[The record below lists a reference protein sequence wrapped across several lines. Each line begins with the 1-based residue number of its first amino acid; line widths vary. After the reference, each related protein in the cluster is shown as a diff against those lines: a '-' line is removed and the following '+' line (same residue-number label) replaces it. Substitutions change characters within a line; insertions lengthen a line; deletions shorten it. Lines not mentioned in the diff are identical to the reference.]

1 MTATLD
7 DAQQLHPVPLPPHL
21 PLRTQRLLLRDV
33 QPDDWR
39 DVHGYASD
47 PEVVKYMRW
56 GPNTEEQSR
65 AKVAARTLEPAPSP
79 RLNWELVIEL
89 KSTRHVIGGCGI
101 RLHSTVNR
109 DADIGYV
116 LHRDYW
122 GQGLITEAASAI
134 IEVGFSTLR
143 MHRIWA
149 TTDPENLRSIRVL
162 ERLGMRL
169 EGLLRENL
177 WCKER
182 WRDSALYSVLE
193 HEWVARRASAP
204 VGPAPGA

>member
-1 MTATLD
+1 MTPTLD
-7 DAQQLHPVPLPPHL
+7 DARELHHVPLPL
-21 PLRTQRLLLRDV
+21 QTERLVLREV
-33 QPDDWR
+33 QPEDRR
-39 DVHGYASD
+39 DVHRYASD
-47 PEVVKYMRW
+47 PEVVKYMAW
-56 GPNTEEQSR
+56 GPNTEEESR
-65 AKVAARTLEPAPSP
+65 AHVAARSSAPAQSP
-79 RLNWELVIEL
+79 RISWELVLEL
-89 KSTRHVIGGCGI
+89 KSTSRVIGGCGI
-101 RLHSTVNR
+101 RVHSAVNR

-122 GQGLITEAASAI
+122 GQGLVTEAASAI

-169 EGLLRENL
+169 EGRLREHL
-177 WCKER
+177 WCKQR

-193 HEWVARRASAP
+193 YEWAARRAAAL
-204 VGPAPGA
+204 VCGAEGV

>member
-1 MTATLD
+1 MTPAPHD
-7 DAQQLHPVPLPPHL
+7 EKLHPVPLPLH
-21 PLRTQRLLLRDV
+21 TERLLLRDV
-33 QPDDWR
+33 QPEDWR

-47 PEVVKYMRW
+47 PEVVKYMIW

-65 AKVAARTLEPAPSP
+65 AHAAAHSRAPAQSP
-79 RLNWELVIEL
+79 RAAWELVLEL
-89 KSTRHVIGGCGI
+89 KRTGKVIGGCGI
-101 RLHSTVNR
+101 RVRSTVHR

-122 GQGLITEAASAI
+122 GQGIIAEAASAI
-134 IEVGFSTLR
+134 VEVGFSTLR

-149 TTDPENLRSIRVL
+149 TADPENLRSIHVL

-169 EGLLRENL
+169 EGRLREHL
-177 WCKER
+177 WCKQR

-193 HEWVARRASAP
+193 HEWAARRAAGLA
-204 VGPAPGA
+204 GPTPGA